1 MNRLEAIETIKEIF
15 ETDCIGIRNTLS
27 DEQILALYMAL
38 SGLENPESMSC
49 GFCKNLVA
57 EDMCGYG
64 RCEKYGISVY
74 CDNEACYYY
83 EQRYELKKAD
93 DFHGIN
99 ECSDY

>member
-1 MNRLEAIETIKEIF
+1 
-15 ETDCIGIRNTLS
+15 
-27 DEQILALYMAL
+27 
-38 SGLENPESMSC
+38 
-49 GFCKNLVA
+49 
-57 EDMCGYG
+57 MCGYG